1 MTERRLTNWRRGP
14 HHRPRSM
21 RTYPL
26 DKARADG
33 WLEQLGQGST
43 GFAQLCEVVGTRFV
57 GFSVIAGIRITALTV
72 DPRNTSQSV
81 VEFELEGFGGPQKL
95 TLADF
100 REHLADVVL
109 ADDFEPEIAPPTG
122 RADSEELQT
131 FIGFRY
137 VLLAP
142 LFDVRLDELRVDDD
156 GQATVLVTREGT
168 RAELTLEELR
178 EELRDH
184 VQAEAERHRRPQTP
198 FSIDL
203 NLIPQ
208 AKKALAAGD
217 AARTAELLGAWP
229 SPLALLL
236 RTAEGQS
243 LAPEVR
249 ATLAEA
255 LGVLGSAYVEL
266 GRHEWAQEVLRLAIQ
281 WGQEQL
287 QVSGDLFR
295 RLGGAFVA
303 QGRHGEAIGLLR
315 RALGL
320 GAPRAEVLPVLARC
334 FLARKRY
341 LAALLLAEDAIAAGA
356 SRESVSEV
364 RDAASEVLGE
374 HWARFRNRVPS
385 SSGTR

>member
-1 MTERRLTNWRRGP
+1 
-14 HHRPRSM
+14 M

-33 WLEQLGQGST
+33 WLEQLGHGSS
-43 GFAQLCEVVGTRFV
+43 GFAQLCEVVGARFV
-57 GFSVIAGIRITALTV
+57 GFSVILGIRISALTV
-72 DPRNTSQSV
+72 DPRNPSASI
-81 VEFELEGFGGPQKL
+81 VEFELDGLGGPQKL
-95 TLADF
+95 SLGEF
-100 REHLADVVL
+100 REHLADAIL
-109 ADDFEPEIAPPTG
+109 ADDDEPEGQPPDG
-122 RADSEELQT
+122 RADSEDLQT

-142 LFDVRLDELRVDDD
+142 LFDVRLDELRVDEVE
-156 GQATVLVTREGT
+156 ATVVVTRDGA
-168 RAELTLEELR
+168 RAELTVDELR
-178 EELRDH
+178 EDLRER
-184 VQAEAERHRRPQTP
+184 VQAEADRHKRAQSP
-198 FSIDL
+198 FAIDL
-203 NLIPQ
+203 NLVPA
-208 AKKALAAGD
+208 AKKALASGD
-217 AARTAELLGAWP
+217 AARAADILGAWP

-255 LGVLGSAYVEL
+255 LGILGTAYVQL
-266 GRHEWAQEVLRLAIQ
+266 GRHEWAQEVLRLGIQ

-287 QVSGDLFR
+287 HVAADLFR

-320 GAPRAEVLPVLARC
+320 GAARSEVLPVLARC
-334 FLARKRY
+334 FFARERH
-341 LAALLLAEDAIAAGA
+341 LAALLCAEDALAAGA
-356 SRESVSEV
+356 SPESVREV
-364 RDAASEVLGE
+364 REGATTALGD
-374 HWARFRNRVPS
+374 HWARFRRRVPS

>member
-1 MTERRLTNWRRGP
+1 
-14 HHRPRSM
+14 M

-33 WLEQLGQGST
+33 WLEQLGQGSS

-57 GFSVIAGIRITALTV
+57 AFSVIVGIRITALTV
-72 DPRNTSQSV
+72 DPRNPSASI
-81 VEFELEGFGGPQKL
+81 VEFELGDMPGSERLPLGE
-95 TLADF
+95 F
-100 REHLADVVL
+100 REHLVDAVL
-109 ADDFEPEIAPPTG
+109 MDNELEGPPPG
-122 RADSEELQT
+122 EKADSEELQT

-142 LFDVRLDELRVDDD
+142 LFDFRLEELRMGKGGD
-156 GQATVLVTREGT
+156 ATVTFT
-168 RAELTLEELR
+168 RAGARLELPLQALR
-178 EELRDH
+178 EELRER
-184 VQAEAERHRRPQTP
+184 VQTEGERHKSTQSP
-198 FSIDL
+198 FAIDL
-203 NLIPQ
+203 NLVPQ
-208 AKKALAAGD
+208 ARKALAAGD
-217 AARTAELLGAWP
+217 AARAAEILGAWP

-255 LGVLGSAYVEL
+255 LGLLGSAYVEL
-266 GRHEWAQEVLRLAIQ
+266 GRHEWAQEVLRLGIQ

-287 QVSGDLFR
+287 HVAADLFR
-295 RLGGAFVA
+295 RLGAALVA

-320 GAPRAEVLPVLARC
+320 GAPRAEVLPALARC
-334 FLARKRY
+334 FVARERY
-341 LAALLLAEDAIAAGA
+341 LAAQLCAEDALAAGA
-356 SRESVSEV
+356 PAESVREA
-364 RDAASEVLGE
+364 REAAAKALGE
-374 HWARFRNRVPS
+374 HWPRFRRRVPA

>member
-1 MTERRLTNWRRGP
+1 
-14 HHRPRSM
+14 
-21 RTYPL
+21 
-26 DKARADG
+26 
-33 WLEQLGQGST
+33 
-43 GFAQLCEVVGTRFV
+43 
-57 GFSVIAGIRITALTV
+57 
-72 DPRNTSQSV
+72 
-81 VEFELEGFGGPQKL
+81 
-95 TLADF
+95 
-100 REHLADVVL
+100 
-109 ADDFEPEIAPPTG
+109 
-122 RADSEELQT
+122 
-131 FIGFRY
+131 
-137 VLLAP
+137 
-142 LFDVRLDELRVDDD
+142 
-156 GQATVLVTREGT
+156 
-168 RAELTLEELR
+168 
-178 EELRDH
+178 
-184 VQAEAERHRRPQTP
+184 
-198 FSIDL
+198 
-203 NLIPQ
+203 
-208 AKKALAAGD
+208 
-217 AARTAELLGAWP
+217 
-229 SPLALLL
+229 
-236 RTAEGQS
+236 S

-364 RDAASEVLGE
+364 SDAASEVLGE
-374 HWARFRNRVPS
+374 HWARFRNRS
-385 SSGTR
+385 EEHTSELQ